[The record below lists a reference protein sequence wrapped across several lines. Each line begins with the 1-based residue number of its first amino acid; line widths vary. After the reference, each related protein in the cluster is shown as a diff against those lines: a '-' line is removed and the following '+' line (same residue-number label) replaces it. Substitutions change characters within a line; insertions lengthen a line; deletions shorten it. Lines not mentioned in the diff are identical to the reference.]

1 MRCRGYGSFF
11 KFVSRNDEENQIN
24 SQHLRLKTSTPQN
37 LVFMLPYFQ
46 FTTIHLGF
54 ITIQVWGLLVA
65 LGILVATTVAARKA
79 KNDGLDPNL
88 VWDFAFWVVFAAFIG
103 ARLFEVFYNPA
114 FYFGNPIQL
123 LYVWNGGL
131 SEMGGFI
138 GAAIAL
144 VWYLKLHLLDV
155 KRYADSVAFALP
167 LGFGIGR
174 IGCFLIHDH
183 PGTLTHFLLGVK
195 YPDGIR
201 HDHGLY
207 LSIEGFLLFFFF
219 VYLSKRGVKTGTYVY
234 TFLIIHGIVRFF
246 LDFLRIIDVRYL
258 YLTPAQYMSI
268 LMIAFGI
275 FLWRRDVRKNV

>member
-1 MRCRGYGSFF
+1 M
-11 KFVSRNDEENQIN
+11 I
-24 SQHLRLKTSTPQN
+24 
-37 LVFMLPYFQ
+37 PYFQ

-138 GAAIAL
+138 GAVIAL
-144 VWYLKLHLLDV
+144 VWYLKLHQLDV
-155 KRYADSVAFALP
+155 KRYADAVAFALP

-183 PGTLTHFLLGVK
+183 PGTLTHFILGVK

-234 TFLIIHGIVRFF
+234 AFLIIHGTVRFF
-246 LDFLRIIDVRYL
+246 LDFLRIIDVRYF
-258 YLTPAQYMSI
+258 YLTPAQYMSM
-268 LMIAFGI
+268 LMVAAGI
-275 FLWRRDVRKNV
+275 FLWRRDVRKIV